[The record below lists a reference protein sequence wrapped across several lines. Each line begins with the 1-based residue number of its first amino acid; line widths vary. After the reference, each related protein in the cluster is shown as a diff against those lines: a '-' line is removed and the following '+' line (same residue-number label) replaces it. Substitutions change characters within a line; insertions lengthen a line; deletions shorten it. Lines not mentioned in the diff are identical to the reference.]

1 MRPGFWEYSNLFL
14 QITAYSE
21 SIITVPLTS
30 WRPDMKRKE
39 IKRIDSLLGQFVRAN
54 KLEKGLAEYRLIKS
68 WNELLGIMVAKKTKS
83 LYIRD
88 RKLFV
93 TLHSSVVRNELE
105 MMKDDLIP
113 RLNEAAG
120 MKIIDDVVLR

>member
-1 MRPGFWEYSNLFL
+1 ME
-14 QITAYSE
+14 
-21 SIITVPLTS
+21 
-30 WRPDMKRKE
+30 RKD
-39 IKRIDSLLGQFVRAN
+39 IKRIDSLLQQFVKSN

-68 WNELLGIMVAKKTKS
+68 WKDLLGITVAKKTKG
-83 LYIRD
+83 LYIKN

-105 MMKDDLIP
+105 MIKDNLIP

-120 MKIIDDVVLR
+120 MDVIDDVVLR

>member
-1 MRPGFWEYSNLFL
+1 
-14 QITAYSE
+14 
-21 SIITVPLTS
+21 
-30 WRPDMKRKE
+30 MKRKE
-39 IKRIDSLLGQFVRAN
+39 IRRIDSLLDQFVRAN

-105 MMKDDLIP
+105 MMKDDLIL

>member
-1 MRPGFWEYSNLFL
+1 
-14 QITAYSE
+14 
-21 SIITVPLTS
+21 
-30 WRPDMKRKE
+30 MKRKE
-39 IKRIDSLLGQFVRAN
+39 IKRIDSLLDQFVRAN

-120 MKIIDDVVLR
+120 MNIIDDVVLR